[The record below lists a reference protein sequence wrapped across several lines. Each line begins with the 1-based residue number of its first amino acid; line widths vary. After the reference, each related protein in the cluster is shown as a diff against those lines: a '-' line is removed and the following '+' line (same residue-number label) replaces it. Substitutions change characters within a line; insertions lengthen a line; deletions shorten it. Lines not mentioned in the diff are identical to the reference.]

1 MLSFKPEEQSQL
13 QLVER
18 EEIEDEDD
26 LFEAIDKLISHGIN
40 AGDVKKLQDAGI
52 YTCNGLM
59 MHTKKS
65 LTGIKGLSEAKVDK
79 ICEAVEK
86 IVNCGYITGSD
97 ALLRRKAVVRITT
110 GSQALDELLGG
121 GIETMSITEAFGEF
135 RSGKTQLAHTL
146 CVSTQL
152 PTSMKGGN
160 GKVAYIDTEGTFR
173 PDRIVPIAERF
184 GMDAGAVLDNIIY
197 ARAYTY
203 EHQYNLL
210 LGLAAKMSEE
220 PFRLLIVDS
229 VIALFRVDFTGRGEL
244 AERQQKLA
252 QMLSRLTKIAE
263 EFNVAVYMTN
273 QVIADP
279 GGGMFISDPKKPA
292 GGHVLAH
299 AATIR
304 LMFRKGKGEQ
314 RVCKVFDA
322 PNLPEAE
329 AISFLSF
336 LTSYLRLALTKPKL
350 LKTLTLRT
358 HSISS
363 TEIALHLPKFFLTE
377 RARLSDNTRGNSRC
391 EGLKF
396 TTFQNDAR
404 KILDRGIVSSFLPSS
419 SQFLLLLRVSDTF
432 LLLPFSRVVCK
443 AVNYKTRKPAVL

>member
-1 MLSFKPEEQSQL
+1 MLAFKPEDQL

-18 EEIEDEDD
+18 EDIDDEED
-26 LFEAIDKLISHGIN
+26 LFEAIDKLITHGIN

-59 MHTKKS
+59 MHTKKN
-65 LTGIKGLSEAKVDK
+65 LTGIKGLSEAKVEK
-79 ICEAVEK
+79 ICEAAEK
-86 IVNCGYITGSD
+86 IVNFGYITGSE
-97 ALLRRKAVVRITT
+97 ALLKRKAVVRITT

-121 GIETMSITEAFGEF
+121 GIETSAITEAFGEF

-146 CVSTQL
+146 CVSTQNLTRLPIDLSDLLQL

-173 PDRIVPIAERF
+173 PDRVVPIAERF

-210 LGLAAKMSEE
+210 LGLAAKMAEE

-244 AERQQKLA
+244 ADRQQKLA
-252 QMLSRLTKIAE
+252 QMLSRLIKIAE

-279 GGGMFISDPKKPA
+279 GGGVFISDPKKPA

-322 PNLPEAE
+322 PNLPESE
-329 AISFLSF
+329 AISFSCYISF
-336 LTSYLRLALTKPKL
+336 
-350 LKTLTLRT
+350 
-358 HSISS
+358 SISS
-363 TEIALHLPKFFLTE
+363 YCDYNMVQLFKFLDEKHVFQITAGGIA
-377 RARLSDNTRGNSRC
+377 
-391 EGLKF
+391 
-396 TTFQNDAR
+396 DA
-404 KILDRGIVSSFLPSS
+404 KD
-419 SQFLLLLRVSDTF
+419 
-432 LLLPFSRVVCK
+432 
-443 AVNYKTRKPAVL
+443 

>member
-1 MLSFKPEEQSQL
+1 MPEMYSLKSEDQNQQL
-13 QLVER
+13 QLIER
-18 EEIEDEDD
+18 EEVEDEED

-79 ICEAVEK
+79 ICEAAEK
-86 IVNCGYITGSD
+86 IVNFGYMTGSD
-97 ALLRRKAVVRITT
+97 ALLRRNAVIRITT

-121 GIETMSITEAFGEF
+121 GIETSSITETFGEF

-146 CVSTQL
+146 CVTTQL

-173 PDRIVPIAERF
+173 PDRIVPIAEKF
-184 GMDAGAVLDNIIY
+184 GMDAAAVLDNIIY

-203 EHQYNLL
+203 EHQHNLL
-210 LGLAAKMSEE
+210 LGLAAKMAEE

-229 VIALFRVDFTGRGEL
+229 VIALFRVDFSGRGEL

-252 QMLSRLTKIAE
+252 QMLSRLIKIAE
-263 EFNVAVYMTN
+263 EFNVAVYLTN
-273 QVIADP
+273 QVISDP
-279 GGGMFISDPKKPA
+279 AGGVFVTDPKKPA

-299 AATIR
+299 ASTIR

-314 RVCKVFDA
+314 RICKVFDA

-329 AISFLSF
+329 AVFQI
-336 LTSYLRLALTKPKL
+336 TPGG
-350 LKTLTLRT
+350 
-358 HSISS
+358 
-363 TEIALHLPKFFLTE
+363 IA
-377 RARLSDNTRGNSRC
+377 
-391 EGLKF
+391 
-396 TTFQNDAR
+396 DA
-404 KILDRGIVSSFLPSS
+404 KD
-419 SQFLLLLRVSDTF
+419 
-432 LLLPFSRVVCK
+432 
-443 AVNYKTRKPAVL
+443 

>member
-1 MLSFKPEEQSQL
+1 MASECNFGTSKSSCTRIQRRRLPESSSGTEFMKARALQRIPIKLTPITAKMMLSTLKTEDQSQL

-18 EEIEDEDD
+18 EEVDDEED

-59 MHTKKS
+59 MNTKKH

-79 ICEAVEK
+79 ICEAAEK
-86 IVNCGYITGSD
+86 IVNFGYISGSD
-97 ALLRRKAVVRITT
+97 ALLKRKTVIRITT

-121 GIETMSITEAFGEF
+121 GIETLAITEAFGEC
-135 RSGKTQLAHTL
+135 RAGKTQLAHTL

-152 PTSMKGGN
+152 PINMRGGN

-184 GMDAGAVLDNIIY
+184 GMDPGAVLDNIIY

-203 EHQYNLL
+203 EHQFNLL

-220 PFRLLIVDS
+220 PFRLLIIDS

-252 QMLSRLTKIAE
+252 QMLSRIMKIAE

-279 GGGMFISDPKKPA
+279 AGGVFVSDPKKPA

-299 AATIR
+299 AVTIR

-329 AISFLSF
+329 AVFQI
-336 LTSYLRLALTKPKL
+336 TPGG
-350 LKTLTLRT
+350 
-358 HSISS
+358 
-363 TEIALHLPKFFLTE
+363 IA
-377 RARLSDNTRGNSRC
+377 
-391 EGLKF
+391 
-396 TTFQNDAR
+396 DA
-404 KILDRGIVSSFLPSS
+404 KD
-419 SQFLLLLRVSDTF
+419 
-432 LLLPFSRVVCK
+432 
-443 AVNYKTRKPAVL
+443 

>member
-1 MLSFKPEEQSQL
+1 MTWQDQSRRMYKLRVTHKTQLLNKLALHSRPLNPSHSSAIQISNTQISLSLPSPFLSLRFPLSRNHQTSPFRQPKPQRAKMKAEDQSQM
-13 QLVER
+13 QLIER
-18 EEIEDEDD
+18 EDIDDEDD
-26 LFEAIDKLISHGIN
+26 LFEVIDKLIAQGIN

-59 MHTKKS
+59 MHTKKN

-79 ICEAVEK
+79 ICEAAEK
-86 IVNCGYITGSD
+86 IVNFGYITGSD
-97 ALLRRKAVVRITT
+97 ALTRRKSVIRITT

-121 GIETMSITEAFGEF
+121 GVETLAITEAFGEF

-146 CVSTQL
+146 CVTTQL
-152 PTSMKGGN
+152 PTNMHGGN

-173 PDRIVPIAERF
+173 PERIIPIAERF
-184 GMDAGAVLDNIIY
+184 GLDPGAVLDNIVY
-197 ARAYTY
+197 ARAFTY

-210 LGLAAKMSEE
+210 LGLAAKMAEE

-244 AERQQKLA
+244 ADRQQKLA
-252 QMLSRLTKIAE
+252 QMLSRLIKIAE

-279 GGGMFISDPKKPA
+279 GGGVFISDPKKPA

-329 AISFLSF
+329 AVFQI
-336 LTSYLRLALTKPKL
+336 TAGG
-350 LKTLTLRT
+350 
-358 HSISS
+358 
-363 TEIALHLPKFFLTE
+363 IA
-377 RARLSDNTRGNSRC
+377 
-391 EGLKF
+391 
-396 TTFQNDAR
+396 DA
-404 KILDRGIVSSFLPSS
+404 KD
-419 SQFLLLLRVSDTF
+419 
-432 LLLPFSRVVCK
+432 
-443 AVNYKTRKPAVL
+443 

>member
-1 MLSFKPEEQSQL
+1 MKTRAEEPSQL

-18 EEIEDEDD
+18 EDVDDEED
-26 LFEAIDKLISHGIN
+26 LFEAIDKLISAGIN

-59 MHTKKS
+59 MYTKKN
-65 LTGIKGLSEAKVDK
+65 LTGIKGLSEAKVEK
-79 ICEAVEK
+79 ICEAAEK
-86 IVNCGYITGSD
+86 IVNFGYITGSD
-97 ALLRRKAVVRITT
+97 ALLRRKSVIRITT

-121 GIETMSITEAFGEF
+121 GIETSCITEAFGEC
-135 RSGKTQLAHTL
+135 S
-146 CVSTQL
+146 
-152 PTSMKGGN
+152 
-160 GKVAYIDTEGTFR
+160 R
-173 PDRIVPIAERF
+173 PDRIIPIAERF
-184 GMDAGAVLDNIIY
+184 GMDPGAVLDNIVY

-252 QMLSRLTKIAE
+252 QMLSPKIAE

-279 GGGMFISDPKKPA
+279 GGGVFISDPKKPA

-329 AISFLSF
+329 AISF
-336 LTSYLRLALTKPKL
+336 YLNFSVDFSDYPK
-350 LKTLTLRT
+350 
-358 HSISS
+358 S
-363 TEIALHLPKFFLTE
+363 LP
-377 RARLSDNTRGNSRC
+377 
-391 EGLKF
+391 
-396 TTFQNDAR
+396 
-404 KILDRGIVSSFLPSS
+404 
-419 SQFLLLLRVSDTF
+419 
-432 LLLPFSRVVCK
+432 VV
-443 AVNYKTRKPAVL
+443 

>member
-1 MLSFKPEEQSQL
+1 MLAALKAEESSGQL

-18 EEIEDEDD
+18 DDIDDDED
-26 LFEAIDKLISHGIN
+26 LFQAIDKLIAQGIN
-40 AGDVKKLQDAGI
+40 AGDVRKLQDAGI

-59 MHTKKS
+59 MHTKKN

-79 ICEAVEK
+79 ICEAAEK
-86 IVNCGYITGSD
+86 IVNFGYITGSD
-97 ALLRRKAVVRITT
+97 MLLKRKSVVRITT

-121 GIETMSITEAFGEF
+121 GIETLSITEAFGEF

-152 PTSMKGGN
+152 PTSMRGGN
-160 GKVAYIDTEGTFR
+160 GKVAYIDTEGT
-173 PDRIVPIAERF
+173 
-184 GMDAGAVLDNIIY
+184 LYIIY

-229 VIALFRVDFTGRGEL
+229 VIALFRVDFSGRGEL
-244 AERQQKLA
+244 AERQQRLA
-252 QMLSRLTKIAE
+252 QMLSRLIKIAE

-279 GGGMFISDPKKPA
+279 GGGMFVTDPKKPA

-299 AATIR
+299 AATVR

-314 RVCKVFDA
+314 RICKVFDA

-329 AISFLSF
+329 AISF
-336 LTSYLRLALTKPKL
+336 T
-350 LKTLTLRT
+350 
-358 HSISS
+358 
-363 TEIALHLPKFFLTE
+363 
-377 RARLSDNTRGNSRC
+377 
-391 EGLKF
+391 
-396 TTFQNDAR
+396 
-404 KILDRGIVSSFLPSS
+404 
-419 SQFLLLLRVSDTF
+419 
-432 LLLPFSRVVCK
+432 
-443 AVNYKTRKPAVL
+443 

>member
-1 MLSFKPEEQSQL
+1 MQSFKSEEQSQL

-18 EEIEDEDD
+18 EELEDEED
-26 LFEAIDKLISHGIN
+26 LFEAIDKLTSHGIN

-59 MHTKKS
+59 MHTKKN

-79 ICEAVEK
+79 ICEAAEK
-86 IVNCGYITGSD
+86 IVNFGYITGSD

-121 GIETMSITEAFGEF
+121 GIETLQITEAFGEF
-135 RSGKTQLAHTL
+135 S
-146 CVSTQL
+146 
-152 PTSMKGGN
+152 
-160 GKVAYIDTEGTFR
+160 R

-279 GGGMFISDPKKPA
+279 GGGVFISDPKKPA

-299 AATIR
+299 AATVR

-314 RVCKVFDA
+314 RVCKITAGGIADA
-322 PNLPEAE
+322 
-329 AISFLSF
+329 
-336 LTSYLRLALTKPKL
+336 K
-350 LKTLTLRT
+350 
-358 HSISS
+358 
-363 TEIALHLPKFFLTE
+363 
-377 RARLSDNTRGNSRC
+377 D
-391 EGLKF
+391 
-396 TTFQNDAR
+396 
-404 KILDRGIVSSFLPSS
+404 
-419 SQFLLLLRVSDTF
+419 
-432 LLLPFSRVVCK
+432 
-443 AVNYKTRKPAVL
+443 

>member
-1 MLSFKPEEQSQL
+1 MQAFNNRAEEQSQL

-18 EEIEDEDD
+18 EEIEDEED
-26 LFEAIDKLISHGIN
+26 LFEAIDKLTTHGIN

-65 LTGIKGLSEAKVDK
+65 LTGIKGLSEAKVEK

-86 IVNCGYITGSD
+86 IVNFGYITGSD
-97 ALLRRKAVVRITT
+97 ALLKRKSVVRITT

-121 GIETMSITEAFGEF
+121 GIETSAITEAFGEF

-152 PTSMKGGN
+152 PINMKGGN

-173 PDRIVPIAERF
+173 PDRIIPIAERLYIVSEYLIIGSF
-184 GMDAGAVLDNIIY
+184 EFLKKIIY

-210 LGLAAKMSEE
+210 LGLAAKMAEE
-220 PFRLLIVDS
+220 PFKLLIVDS

-244 AERQQKLA
+244 ADRQQKLA
-252 QMLSRLTKIAE
+252 QMLSRLIKIAE

-279 GGGMFISDPKKPA
+279 GGGVFISDPKKPA

-329 AISFLSF
+329 AISFSIFSF
-336 LTSYLRLALTKPKL
+336 HTFIYSMKQVFQITPGG
-350 LKTLTLRT
+350 
-358 HSISS
+358 
-363 TEIALHLPKFFLTE
+363 IA
-377 RARLSDNTRGNSRC
+377 
-391 EGLKF
+391 
-396 TTFQNDAR
+396 DA
-404 KILDRGIVSSFLPSS
+404 KD
-419 SQFLLLLRVSDTF
+419 
-432 LLLPFSRVVCK
+432 
-443 AVNYKTRKPAVL
+443 

>member
-1 MLSFKPEEQSQL
+1 MLSFKSEEQSQL

-18 EEIEDEDD
+18 EEIDVDED
-26 LFEAIDKLISHGIN
+26 LFEAIDKLTSHGIN

-59 MHTKKS
+59 MHTKK
-65 LTGIKGLSEAKVDK
+65 
-79 ICEAVEK
+79 
-86 IVNCGYITGSD
+86 NFGYITGSD
-97 ALLRRKAVVRITT
+97 ALLRRKAVVRVTT

-121 GIETMSITEAFGEF
+121 GIETLQITEAFGEF

-146 CVSTQL
+146 CVTTQL

-184 GMDAGAVLDNIIY
+184 GMDAGAVLDNILY

-279 GGGMFISDPKKPA
+279 GGGVFISDPKKPA

-299 AATIR
+299 AATVR

-322 PNLPEAE
+322 PNLPESE
-329 AISFLSF
+329 AISLQTILPSHFLSF
-336 LTSYLRLALTKPKL
+336 
-350 LKTLTLRT
+350 
-358 HSISS
+358 I
-363 TEIALHLPKFFLTE
+363 
-377 RARLSDNTRGNSRC
+377 
-391 EGLKF
+391 
-396 TTFQNDAR
+396 
-404 KILDRGIVSSFLPSS
+404 
-419 SQFLLLLRVSDTF
+419 
-432 LLLPFSRVVCK
+432 
-443 AVNYKTRKPAVL
+443 